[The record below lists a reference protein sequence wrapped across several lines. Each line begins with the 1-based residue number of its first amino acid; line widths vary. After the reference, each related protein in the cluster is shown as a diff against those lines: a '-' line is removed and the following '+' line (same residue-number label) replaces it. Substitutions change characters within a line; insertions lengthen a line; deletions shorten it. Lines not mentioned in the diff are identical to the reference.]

1 MNLEHLPRFEAAA
14 SLVVGGAVAFFVGP
28 SAGALIWAVGALLT
42 LGETR
47 RETRLDERFQRVD
60 RLAEN
65 FDLNQSNKLP
75 QLRGLIANYLAIP
88 EAELTRVKD
97 AVVAAARDDLLRLA
111 TEKSSGELASS
122 EYYSWLLPMLD
133 DTKDGATV
141 RALSMMMDCEWDNSE
156 PERRFI
162 KANVDAA
169 YRGVKVER
177 IFVSTPEVMLN
188 AIERIPAVK
197 YQLAEANPRTLVGY
211 FVDRSY
217 LERNDP
223 KLLHKLRDGF
233 IDLDGR
239 VALIDLHSVDG
250 SARGEVTML
259 PAKLNSLQE
268 IHSQLLVQA
277 SPLNGELI
285 AELKQTVRGT
295 SELS

>member
-1 MNLEHLPRFEAAA
+1 M
-14 SLVVGGAVAFFVGP
+14 VGGAVAIFVGP
-28 SAGALIWAVGALLT
+28 SFGAIIWAIGAVLT
-42 LGETR
+42 IGETR
-47 RETRLDERFQRVD
+47 REARLDERFRRVD

-75 QLRGLIANYLAIP
+75 QLQGLIANYLAIP
-88 EAELTRVKD
+88 ERELTRVKD
-97 AVVAAARDDLLRLA
+97 AVVSAASDELLRLA

-133 DTKDGATV
+133 DTRDGATI

-169 YRGVKVER
+169 KRGVKVQR
-177 IFVSTPEVMLN
+177 IFISTPEVMLN
-188 AIERIPAVK
+188 AIERMPAVK
-197 YQLAEANPRTLVGY
+197 PQLEEEAPPALAGY

-223 KLLHKLRDGF
+223 KLLRRLGDGF

-239 VALIDLHSVDG
+239 VALVDLHSLDG
-250 SARGEVTML
+250 SARGEVTMH
-259 PAKLNSLQE
+259 PAKLSSLQE
-268 IHSQLLVQA
+268 IHSQLLLQA
-277 SPLNGELI
+277 SALNSELVS
-285 AELKQTVRGT
+285 ELKRAVRGVAD
-295 SELS
+295 LS